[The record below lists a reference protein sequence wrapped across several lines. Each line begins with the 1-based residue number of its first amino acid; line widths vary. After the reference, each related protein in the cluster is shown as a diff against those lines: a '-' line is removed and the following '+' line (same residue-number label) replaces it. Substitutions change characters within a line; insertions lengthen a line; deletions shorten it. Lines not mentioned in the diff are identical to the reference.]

1 MRIRT
6 LALVAVGLAACSAPQ
21 QTQPPVSRDLHLGT
35 TAPHDTGVVSEIEI
49 GRLPKARTPSPG
61 ARSHVAAAALEAP
74 APRLAMASTSAA
86 LIEPTH
92 DFKDA
97 PEPIEILVAGPA
109 PAAMPGTGLAIGLQR
124 GGMGEGGWSTGG
136 RRGGVIIRGGMGGTD
151 DDCDIRHPHSSP
163 IAIHSLTPGFRG
175 GIH

>member
-6 LALVAVGLAACSAPQ
+6 LVLAAVGLAACSAPQ
-21 QTQPPVSRDLHLGT
+21 QTQPASRDLHLGT
-35 TAPHDTGVVSEIEI
+35 TATRDTGVVSEIEI
-49 GRLPKARTPSPG
+49 GRLPKPRRPSANARRAAP
-61 ARSHVAAAALEAP
+61 AAAAALEAP
-74 APRLAMASTSAA
+74 APKLALASTSAA

-92 DFKDA
+92 DFKEA
-97 PEPIEILVAGPA
+97 AEPIEILVAGPA
-109 PAAMPGTGLAIGLQR
+109 PAAMPDIGGIGLQR
-124 GGMGEGGWSTGG
+124 GGMGGGWSTGG
-136 RRGGVIIRGGMGGTD
+136 RRGGVIIRGGVGGTD